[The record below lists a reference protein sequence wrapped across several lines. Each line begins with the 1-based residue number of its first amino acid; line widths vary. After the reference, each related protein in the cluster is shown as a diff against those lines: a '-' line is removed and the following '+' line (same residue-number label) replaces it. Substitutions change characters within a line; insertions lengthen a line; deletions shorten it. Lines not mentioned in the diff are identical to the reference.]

1 MNFTPILKLSIFG
14 SKVQEQNTTFDG
26 RQPLM
31 EDNSQ
36 CLSLFYSVSVSLFL
50 CPCDYVSR
58 GQPNPNNSAES
69 EYIRNRIVPFLINR
83 IGNKTIR
90 IRFLISRIGICS
102 IRIRFL
108 INRIGICSIPYKP
121 NINQIFEMVKT
132 IINQM

>member
-1 MNFTPILKLSIFG
+1 MILTIKDINFEPSLKFSIFWTE
-14 SKVQEQNTTFDG
+14 VPHPYAPD
-26 RQPLM
+26 
-31 EDNSQ
+31 
-36 CLSLFYSVSVSLFL
+36 
-50 CPCDYVSR
+50 R
-58 GQPNPNNSAES
+58 GQPNPNNLAES

-121 NINQIFEMVKT
+121 NINRIFEMVKT
-132 IINQM
+132 IINHM